1 MTSNILS
8 SLPLLFVCF
17 HLYISIHRMPSNL
30 LCLSNSIP
38 FCSPNSLC
46 YQLRTPL
53 TRRTNN
59 GLNLFS
65 NSNLN
70 LFPINSFYYLWP
82 LIISFF
88 LPFFLLCFP
97 SLSYILL
104 LSILPITFSLI
115 SSSLIQT
122 YLYLLSIHRS
132 ISNTFPFFILYSIL
146 FNIFKKKTI
155 YILFLHSSLVP
166 IYHLILSIIKIVF
179 APFFLST
186 MIDIQLM
193 NHFYSSSS
201 FLTLLKTSNCPS
213 TILKEKSIPSTIFA
227 HQDHESISVLNALIY
242 LYIHY
247 SNDEFYFNTTLL
259 SLSILMKSL
268 SSSISIVFFFSP
280 FSSYRIQL
288 FLYSLS
294 SYAYNL
300 CLL

>member
-46 YQLRTPL
+46 YLLRTPL

-88 LPFFLLCFP
+88 FTIFSSLFSFIIIHPSSFNPSYYLL
-97 SLSYILL
+97 INLL
-104 LSILPITFSLI
+104 LSHTN
-115 SSSLIQT
+115 SSLFAIYPRI
-122 YLYLLSIHRS
+122 YLQYLSL
-132 ISNTFPFFILYSIL
+132 LYSLLNSIQ
-146 FNIFKKKTI
+146 
-155 YILFLHSSLVP
+155 YIQKEVYLHS
-166 IYHLILSIIKIVF
+166 ILTLFPRPYLPSDSINNKDCICSFI
-179 APFFLST
+179 LST

-213 TILKEKSIPSTIFA
+213 TILKEKSIPSIIFA

>member
-88 LPFFLLCFP
+88 FTIFSSLFSFIIIHPSSFNPSYYLLINLLLSHTNLSLFAIYPQIYLQYLSLLYSLLNSIQYIQKEDYLHSILTLFPRPYLPSDSINNKDCICSFLSLYHDRYSTNESLLFFLFLFDTFINFKL
-97 SLSYILL
+97 SLYYPQRKVHSLYYFCSSRSWIYFCIECINLFVYPLLEWWILFQYYIIVLIYLDEISFFFYFYCILL
-104 LSILPITFSLI
+104 LSFLI
-115 SSSLIQT
+115 
-122 YLYLLSIHRS
+122 
-132 ISNTFPFFILYSIL
+132 
-146 FNIFKKKTI
+146 
-155 YILFLHSSLVP
+155 V
-166 IYHLILSIIKIVF
+166 
-179 APFFLST
+179 
-186 MIDIQLM
+186 
-193 NHFYSSSS
+193 
-201 FLTLLKTSNCPS
+201 
-213 TILKEKSIPSTIFA
+213 
-227 HQDHESISVLNALIY
+227 
-242 LYIHY
+242 
-247 SNDEFYFNTTLL
+247 
-259 SLSILMKSL
+259 
-268 SSSISIVFFFSP
+268 
-280 FSSYRIQL
+280 
-288 FLYSLS
+288 
-294 SYAYNL
+294 
-300 CLL
+300 